1 MPSIMASDAITPLQG
16 LSSTEAASRLQAE
29 GPNQLPRPDG
39 RSLFKIIGEVV
50 REPMLAL
57 LLLGG
62 FAYLL
67 LGNLVEALIL
77 LALATFSVLITV
89 VQESRTEHVLEAL
102 RDLSAPRALVIRDG
116 KQLRI
121 AGCDV
126 VRGDVIL
133 IGGGR

>member
-1 MPSIMASDAITPLQG
+1 MPSIMVSDAITPLQG
-16 LSSTEAASRLQAE
+16 LSSIEAASRLQAE
-29 GPNQLPRPDG
+29 GPNQLPQPDG

-57 LLLGG
+57 LLIGG

-77 LALATFSVLITV
+77 LALATFSVVITV

-102 RDLSAPRALVIRDG
+102 RGLQDAMSCAVMSS
-116 KQLRI
+116 
-121 AGCDV
+121 
-126 VRGDVIL
+126 
-133 IGGGR
+133 